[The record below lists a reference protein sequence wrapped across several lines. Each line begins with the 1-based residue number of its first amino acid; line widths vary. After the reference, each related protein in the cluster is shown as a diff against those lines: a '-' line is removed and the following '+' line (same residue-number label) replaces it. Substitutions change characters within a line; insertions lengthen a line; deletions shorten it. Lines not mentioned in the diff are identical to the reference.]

1 MLKSLSKHWPEY
13 LMEAWG
19 LGTFMVAACLGTAVL
34 WNPDSPVQHWVGNS
48 PYLQR
53 LLMGIAM
60 GVTAI
65 GIVYSPWGKQ
75 SGAHINPSLTL
86 TFFRLGKIHAW
97 DAFFYVVF
105 QFAGA
110 IVGVALTWLLLGNYL
125 AVPQVDFAVTV
136 PSPGDGGIWIAFLAE
151 FLISAGIMATV
162 LIVSNNRKLTHFTGI
177 FIGILLVL
185 YITFE
190 APYSG
195 MSMNPARTVGS
206 AVVANVWTG
215 MWLYFVAPTLGML
228 LAAEIYLWT
237 KGKDAVHCAKLHHT
251 SDVRCIF
258 KCGFQDM
265 MDLDADTSN

>member
-1 MLKSLSKHWPEY
+1 MLKSISNHWPEY

-34 WNPDSPVQHWVGNS
+34 WNPDSPVQHWVGDS
-48 PYLQR
+48 PYIQR

-60 GVTAI
+60 GLTAI

-86 TFFRLGKIHAW
+86 TFLRLGKIHAW
-97 DAFFYVVF
+97 DALFYIVF

-110 IVGVALTWLLLGNYL
+110 IAGVVLTWLLLGNYL
-125 AVPQVDFAVTV
+125 AAPQVDFAVTV
-136 PSPGDGGIWIAFLAE
+136 PSPGDAGIWIAFLAE

-162 LIVSNNRKLTHFTGI
+162 LIVSNNGKLTHFTGI

-265 MDLDADTSN
+265 MDLDAETSN